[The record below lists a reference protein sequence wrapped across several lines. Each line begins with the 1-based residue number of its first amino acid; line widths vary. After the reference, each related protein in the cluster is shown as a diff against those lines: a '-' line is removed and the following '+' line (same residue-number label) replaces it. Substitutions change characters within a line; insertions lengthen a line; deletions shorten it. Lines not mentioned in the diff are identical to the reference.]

1 MHKSKSK
8 GRRVGGGGRFK
19 NQLYKKPFKW
29 LYKNPRC
36 AHVNPQKRIP
46 DPNFVS
52 RYKISKVAN

>member
-8 GRRVGGGGRFK
+8 GRRVGAGRLE

-36 AHVNPQKRIP
+36 AHVNPQKR
-46 DPNFVS
+46 